1 MNTPSNLPAAALHDR
16 ALDDLRFIRR
26 TMANAGSFTA
36 LSGIGFMC
44 VGLGGLATAVYAH
57 GLADPL
63 ARVWLWLGD
72 AALSVAIGLASTA
85 WKARRAGEPLW
96 SGPFRKFALGFSPAV
111 AVGGILTLVM
121 LRDGQLDYLPTI
133 WLLLYGAGLTAG
145 GAFSVR
151 VVPAMGACFLALGAA
166 AAVAPPPWTDGL
178 LIAGF
183 AGLHLLF
190 GAVIAR
196 SYGG

>member
-1 MNTPSNLPAAALHDR
+1 MNAPPHPPAASLHDR

-26 TMANAGSFTA
+26 TMTNAGSFTA
-36 LSGIGFMC
+36 LSGLGFVC
-44 VGLGGLATAVYAH
+44 VGLGALATALYAH
-57 GLADPL
+57 RLSEPQ

-72 AALSVAIGLASTA
+72 AALSVLIGLASTA

-96 SGPFRKFALGFSPAV
+96 SGPFRKFSLGFGPAV
-111 AVGGILTLVM
+111 AAGGILTLVM
-121 LRDGQLDYLPTI
+121 LRDGQLDYLPTT

-151 VVPAMGACFLALGAA
+151 VVPAMGACFLGLGAV
-166 AAVAPPPWTDGL
+166 AAVAPQAWVDGL

-190 GAVIAR
+190 GTLIAR